1 MAQLERDEA
10 AYRAR
15 IVEDVR
21 PWGRFRRYPHEDA
34 GSIKIITVDPGGVLS
49 LQYHDRRDEF
59 WVVLDPGLEMTV
71 GDRVWTP
78 AAGEEISSPAGPR
91 TASAIRGPPRPAS
104 WRSGLASP
112 TKRTSFA
119 SRTITGGNK
128 KDGQSLPESW
138 KGGAAQRPLPPAA
151 SRAT

>member
-1 MAQLERDEA
+1 MAEKERDEA

-78 AAGEEISSPAGPR
+78 AAGEEIFIPRKAPHRVRNTGTAPARVMEIWIG
-91 TASAIRGPPRPAS
+91 
-104 WRSGLASP
+104 RSDEADIVRL
-112 TKRTSFA
+112 
-119 SRTITGGNK
+119 
-128 KDGQSLPESW
+128 KDDYG
-138 KGGAAQRPLPPAA
+138 R
-151 SRAT
+151 R

>member
-78 AAGEEISSPAGPR
+78 AAGEEIFIPRRAPHRVRNTGTAPAR
-91 TASAIRGPPRPAS
+91 VMEI
-104 WRSGLASP
+104 W
-112 TKRTSFA
+112 
-119 SRTITGGNK
+119 I
-128 KDGQSLPESW
+128 GQSDEADIVRL
-138 KGGAAQRPLPPAA
+138 KDDYGRK
-151 SRAT
+151 